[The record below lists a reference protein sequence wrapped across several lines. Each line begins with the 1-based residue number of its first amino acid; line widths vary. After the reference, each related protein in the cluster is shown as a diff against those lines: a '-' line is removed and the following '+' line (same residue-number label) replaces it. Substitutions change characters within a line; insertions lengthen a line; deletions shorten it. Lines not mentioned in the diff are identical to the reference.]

1 MVYILAV
8 PCLLP
13 KINNKKVVAKEIMK
27 HKIVYMGT
35 PHYAKEILQTL
46 INAEDM
52 EVSLVITQP
61 DRPVGRKKV
70 LTPPPVK
77 ILAEENSI
85 EVLQPNR
92 LSDEGIFEVIQSVK
106 PNFIIVAAFGQILPK
121 RILDIAPC
129 INLHASLLPQYRG
142 ASPVQQ
148 SLLNGDE
155 KTGVT
160 SMLME
165 EGLDTG
171 NMLEKMEFI
180 IPEDIRLH
188 ALMQQLT
195 NDACTLTLSTIRNF
209 SNIIPQKQDESQAT
223 LCKKIKKPDGEIDFE
238 DAELIYNKYR
248 AFEGWPGIFDAKGT
262 KLDGVALIDIKSK
275 NDECEI
281 LSFEEESVIVGC
293 SRGSLKIERL
303 QPSSKK
309 AMSAKAYCV
318 GRGLKVGNT
327 II

>member
-1 MVYILAV
+1 
-8 PCLLP
+8 
-13 KINNKKVVAKEIMK
+13 MK

-35 PHYAKEILQTL
+35 PHYAREILESL
-46 INAEDM
+46 IEADDM
-52 EVSLVITQP
+52 EVVLVLTQP

-77 ILAEENSI
+77 VLAEEHDI
-85 EVLQPNR
+85 AVLQPNR
-92 LSDEGIFEVIQSVK
+92 LRDEGMFEAIRDTK
-106 PNFIIVAAFGQILPK
+106 PDYIIVAAFGQILPK
-121 RILDIAPC
+121 NILDIAPC

-155 KTGVT
+155 KSGVT

-171 NMLEKMEFI
+171 DILEMTEFV
-180 IPEDIRLH
+180 IPKDMRLH

-195 NDACTLTLSTIRNF
+195 EDACALTVRTIRQFNE
-209 SNIIPQKQDESQAT
+209 ITPQKQNEAEAT
-223 LCKKIKKPDGEIDFE
+223 LCKKIKKSDGEIAFD
-238 DAELIYNKYR
+238 DAEDIYNKYR
-248 AFEGWPGIFDAKGT
+248 AFEGWPGIFTSNGTKFDAISLRDTEHVYKPYEIVGFEEDAVLIGCAKG
-262 KLDGVALIDIKSK
+262 
-275 NDECEI
+275 
-281 LSFEEESVIVGC
+281 SV
-293 SRGSLKIERL
+293 KIISI
-303 QPSSKK
+303 QPASKK

-318 GRGLKVGNT
+318 GRGLKVGHT

>member
-1 MVYILAV
+1 M
-8 PCLLP
+8 
-13 KINNKKVVAKEIMK
+13 NNTY
-27 HKIVYMGT
+27 KIVYMGT
-35 PHYAKEILQTL
+35 PHYAKEILETL
-46 INAEDM
+46 VHADDM
-52 EVSLVITQP
+52 EVSLVLTQP

-77 ILAEENSI
+77 VLAEKYDI

-92 LSDEGIFEVIQSVK
+92 LSYEGMFEAIQRAK
-106 PNFIIVAAFGQILPK
+106 PDFIIVAAFGQILPK
-121 RILDIAPC
+121 KILDIVPC

-171 NMLEKMEFI
+171 DILEKIEFV
-180 IPEDIRLH
+180 IPENMRLH

-195 NDACTLTLSTIRNF
+195 QDACRLTLQTVRNF
-209 SNIIPQKQDESQAT
+209 KAITPVKQNETQAT
-223 LCKKIKKPDGEIDFE
+223 LCKKIKKSDGEINFD
-238 DAELIYNKYR
+238 DAQRIYNKYR
-248 AFEGWPGIFDAKGT
+248 AFEGWPGIFTSNGT
-262 KLDGVALIDIKSK
+262 KLDEIKLLESQQAHTVGEVLDFDGEGV
-275 NDECEI
+275 
-281 LSFEEESVIVGC
+281 VVGC
-293 SRGSLKIERL
+293 SLGTLKIGTL
-303 QPSSKK
+303 QPASKK

-318 GRGLKVGNT
+318 GRGIKIGHSLF
-327 II
+327 